1 MPLVRTQLLDR
12 KVLLVVVPVV
22 DGQVKMVILVDQ
34 VAVVV
39 DTEHLVVMEPLDKD
53 MVVVMED

>member
-22 DGQVKMVILVDQ
+22 DGQVKTVILVDQ
-34 VAVVV
+34 VAAVV
-39 DTEHLVVMEPLDKD
+39 DMEHLVVMEPLDKD